1 MIQKYKQST
10 GESCLA
16 TDLLQLV
23 GKKITR
29 EVELDLLF
37 NALKLD
43 RNNYVLSHLDYVVK
57 KFGLKFNFFI
67 DNKYFYEFVSSCNKS
82 KDVIISQHKIDLKFV
97 DNRLKISPLII
108 YVDTFPFWKINHS
121 SHFIIIVNKTK
132 SGYKIYDPW
141 DGKVKVVSSKIL
153 SKGVINLRNLIK
165 NSPVIIQKIEN
176 K

>member
-67 DNKYFYEFVSSCNKS
+67 DNKYFYKFVSSCNKS
-82 KDVIISQHKIDLKFV
+82 KAINISQHKIDLNFIDK
-97 DNRLKISPLII
+97 RLDLAPAIVYI
-108 YVDTFPFWKINHS
+108 DTYPFWKINHAA
-121 SHFIIIVNKTK
+121 HFIIVIKKTK
-132 SGYKIYDPW
+132 TGYKIYDPW
-141 DGKVKVVSSKIL
+141 DGVVKTISSQIL
-153 SKGVINLRNLIK
+153 SKSIISLRNLIK
-165 NSPVIIQKIEN
+165 NSPVVIQKIDN
-176 K
+176 